1 MALLTPG
8 QAVDSWAQA
17 TPRRPALTDD
27 RRSLNW
33 DEVAH
38 ASRKIAQGLRLR
50 SVQQGDIVALA
61 LPNSADLFLVALAA
75 LRIGAVPL
83 PISPKLTDV
92 ERNAVIEVAR
102 AKLVVRTEDTL
113 LRADCA
119 AFEGDVLAPYLKA
132 SMSGGSTGRPKIIL
146 SKQPVRFD
154 PAGAFFPIPLGGTHL
169 VAAPCSNSGP
179 FTLGLLAFLRGT
191 HLVIEPKFD
200 AERTL
205 AQIERHHIDFVF
217 LVPTMMARILGLPDA
232 TRMNCDLSSLV
243 SVAHAGEKC
252 GEAVKRDWI
261 DWLGPDRVQEF
272 YAGTEAQ
279 GSTWIGGREW
289 LSHPG
294 SVGRPSAG
302 CEIRIRN
309 ASGGDCEVG
318 EVGEIFM
325 RPAGGAGSTY
335 AYLGAEPN
343 RSDDGFESIGDLGH
357 FDEQGYLYIADR
369 RHDLILRGGTNIYP
383 AEVEL
388 ALEELVGV
396 HAAVVIGLPDADL
409 GQSVH
414 AIVECGPDIS
424 ETALRGHLETR
435 LSPHKRPSS
444 YEFVSYPLRDEGG
457 KVRRSQYLQDRL
469 AASGG
474 TS

>member
-1 MALLTPG
+1 MVLLTPG
-8 QAVDSWAQA
+8 QAVDGWAQA

-33 DEVAH
+33 GEVAH
-38 ASRKIAQGLRLR
+38 VSRAIAQGLSLQ
-50 SVQQGDIVALA
+50 SVQQGDIIAIA
-61 LPNSADLFLVALAA
+61 LPNGADLFLAALAA

-83 PISPKLTDV
+83 PISPKLADV
-92 ERNAVIEVAR
+92 ECDAVIKVAN
-102 AKLVVRTEDTL
+102 AKLVVRTDDAL
-113 LRADCA
+113 LRADGA
-119 AFEGDVLAPYLKA
+119 AFEGDALAPYLKA
-132 SMSGGSTGRPKIIL
+132 SMSGGSTGRPKVIL

-154 PAGAFFPIPLGGTHL
+154 PAGAFFPIPLGGAHL
-169 VAAPCSNSGP
+169 VTAPCSNSGP

-200 AERTL
+200 AERSL
-205 AQIERHHIDFVF
+205 AQIERHHIDFAF

-232 TRMNCDLSSLV
+232 IRTNYDLSSLA
-243 SVAHAGEKC
+243 SIAHAGAKC
-252 GEAVKRDWI
+252 GEAVKRGWI

-289 LSHPG
+289 LAHPG
-294 SVGRPSAG
+294 SVGRASGG
-302 CEIRIRN
+302 CEIRIRKS
-309 ASGGDCEVG
+309 SGGDCDVG
-318 EVGEIFM
+318 EVGEIYM

-343 RSDDGFESIGDLGH
+343 RSEDGFESIGDLGH
-357 FDEQGYLYIADR
+357 LDEQGYLYIADR

-388 ALEELVGV
+388 ALETLAGV
-396 HAAVVIGLPDADL
+396 QAAVVIGLPDADL
-409 GQSVH
+409 GQYVH
-414 AIVECGPDIS
+414 AIVECGPGIS
-424 ETALRGHLETR
+424 EAVLRAHLETR

-444 YEFVSYPLRDEGG
+444 YELVSHALRDEGG
-457 KVRRSQYLQDRL
+457 KVRRSQYQQDRL
-469 AASGG
+469 AAVGG
-474 TS
+474 PA